1 MRRYIFW
8 HYVSNNEN
16 SYLTSQYLYKLIIC
30 AYGEAERRYCSGGV
44 YGDVGMYVDKITR
57 RRIDKYNAFCMHMLL
72 ILLITTLALHESVM
86 LSIKGNIKVYMVN
99 SSAPR
104 AGELEVCM

>member
-1 MRRYIFW
+1 MQI
-8 HYVSNNEN
+8 
-16 SYLTSQYLYKLIIC
+16 
-30 AYGEAERRYCSGGV
+30 
-44 YGDVGMYVDKITR
+44 
-57 RRIDKYNAFCMHMLL
+57 LL
-72 ILLITTLALHESVM
+72 ILLISNLALHESLL

>member
-1 MRRYIFW
+1 MIPRRNPTDYLRLRRSRAQILQRSCVRRCV
-8 HYVSNNEN
+8 YV
-16 SYLTSQYLYKLIIC
+16 T
-30 AYGEAERRYCSGGV
+30 
-44 YGDVGMYVDKITR
+44 KISR
-57 RRIDKYNAFCMHMLL
+57 RRIDKYNAFCMQILL
-72 ILLITTLALHESVM
+72 ILLISNLALHESLL